1 MMEINCK
8 PQYGRR
14 ELDASDR
21 RQPSMKRQTAA
32 PPTQSVQVTNIPLPV
47 KVANPP
53 LAVTVIS
60 GEQVNAFHE
69 VSDLS
74 NQVNNPV
81 FTIPTGKRLVI
92 EYLSAKGTV
101 PAGDSVSG
109 IHINNP
115 VVHFFTVTAQG
126 TDGSGK
132 SVFAAAQS
140 FHTTIGPFPVPTDV
154 LVRMER
160 NMFGPGTEA
169 VLSVSLAGQLLHP

>member
-1 MMEINCK
+1 MIREPEGSIRVVAKTRRASTSAVEGAVVLLHDGNEL
-8 PQYGRR
+8 QAGHGRR

-32 PPTQSVQVTNIPLPV
+32 PPTQVTNIPLPV

-74 NQVNNPV
+74 NQ
-81 FTIPTGKRLVI
+81 
-92 EYLSAKGTV
+92 
-101 PAGDSVSG
+101 
-109 IHINNP
+109 

-160 NMFGPGTEA
+160 NMFGSGTEA